1 MHDTNTILIVED
13 DPIISSGLTYAFEQ
27 ASYRVTHAKD
37 VASAKNAVRNMA
49 ENFDLAILDIGLPDG
64 TGFDLVSNLK
74 SADTSLVFLTAIDEE
89 GHIIRAFEIGAE
101 DYVTKPFRMGELLAR
116 VKAVLRRRK
125 GSDVVSLGQI
135 RIQVNEGKAFHG
147 DNPLDLTALEYRLL
161 LTFATHKGQVL
172 SRNQILNQLWDAAG
186 QFVEDNTLTVYIK
199 RLRKKIGDGA
209 TIETLKG
216 MGYRANDYQPQ

>member
-1 MHDTNTILIVED
+1 MHDKSTILIVED
-13 DPIISSGLTYAFEQ
+13 DQIISSGLMYAFEQ
-27 ASYRVTHAKD
+27 AGYSVTHAKD
-37 VASAKNAVRNMA
+37 ISSAKKVA

-64 TGFDLVSNLK
+64 TGFDLDLVNKLK
-74 SADTSLVFLTAIDEE
+74 SGGTSLIFLTAIDEE

-125 GSDVVSLGQI
+125 GSDVVNLGQI
-135 RIQVNEGKAFHG
+135 CIQVNEGKAFRG
-147 DNPLDLTALEYRLL
+147 DTPIDLTALEYRLL

>member
-1 MHDTNTILIVED
+1 MHDVILLVED
-13 DPIISSGLTYAFEQ
+13 DPIISSGLIYAFEQ
-27 ASYRVTHAKD
+27 AGYRPTHAKD
-37 VASAKNAVRNMA
+37 VLSANSLAGP
-49 ENFDLAILDIGLPDG
+49 FDLAVLDIGLPDG
-64 TGFDLVSNLK
+64 SGFDLVDKLK
-74 SADTSLVFLTAIDEE
+74 SAGTSLVFLTAIDEE
-89 GHIIRAFEIGAE
+89 GHVIRAFEVGAE

-125 GSDVVSLGQI
+125 GSDVVNLGDI

-147 DNPLDLTALEYRLL
+147 DIPIDLTALEYRLL

-172 SRNQILNQLWDAAG
+172 SRSQILNQLWDAAG

-209 TIETLKG
+209 NIETLKG
-216 MGYRANDYQPQ
+216 MGYRASDS